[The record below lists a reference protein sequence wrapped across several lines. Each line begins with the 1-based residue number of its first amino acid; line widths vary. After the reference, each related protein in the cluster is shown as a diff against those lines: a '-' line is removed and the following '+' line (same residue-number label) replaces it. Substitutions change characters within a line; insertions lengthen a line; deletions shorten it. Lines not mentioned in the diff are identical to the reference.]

1 MKNILV
7 VLITILISVGL
18 LEAGLRAKNLNMR
31 NYDIEMWK
39 YSKDLKFRSDDPV
52 LGHEHLKNATA
63 VLQSTEIRT
72 NSFGMRGDDPRDGVA
87 RRILF
92 LGSSI
97 TLGWGVAE
105 DNTMTVLLDE
115 AFGPDTEVLNAG
127 IGNYN
132 AVRYI
137 HAFLKSGKALEP
149 TDIVIHYFVNDAEK
163 LDQGRDNW
171 FLRNSQL
178 AVMGWIMVQR
188 INAMFSGGDL
198 VSHYQAVYAEDAE
211 GYKEAKA
218 ALADL
223 VAYAAEHDIRLYFT
237 MVPDVHNLAD
247 YKFGFIHDK
256 MKAVAEE
263 QGITY
268 IDLLPAFKGITDP
281 QEVWAMPGDPHPN
294 AMGHRLMAEYLLPKL
309 DPNN

>member
-1 MKNILV
+1 MKNALV
-7 VLITILISVGL
+7 VIITLLISVVL
-18 LEAGLRAKNLNMR
+18 LEVGLRVKNLNMR

-39 YSKDLKFRSDDPV
+39 YSKELKFRSDDPV
-52 LGHEHLKNATA
+52 LGHEHVKNDTA
-63 VLQSTEIRT
+63 VLQSTEFRT
-72 NSFGMRGDDPRDGVA
+72 NSFGMRGAEPRDDA
-87 RRILF
+87 DRRILF

-105 DNTMTVLLDE
+105 EDTMTVLLDE
-115 AFGPDTEVLNAG
+115 ALGTETEVLNAG

-137 HAFLKSGKALEP
+137 HAFLKSGKVLEP
-149 TDIVIHYFVNDAEK
+149 TDIVVHYFVNDAEK
-163 LDQGRDNW
+163 LDQGRDSW
-171 FLRNSQL
+171 LLRNSQL

-198 VSHYQAVYAEDAE
+198 VSHYQAVYAEDAP
-211 GYKEAKA
+211 GYREARE

-223 VAYAAEHDIRLYFT
+223 ANYAAENDVRLYFT

-256 MKAVAEE
+256 MKSVAD
-263 QGITY
+263 GLGVPY

-294 AMGHRLMAEYLLPKL
+294 AMGHRLMAEYLKPRL
-309 DPNN
+309 DLNN